1 MPRPR
6 WPQEVMNNPSLVPNL
21 PFVNDVWPGYK
32 NAYFPGSASA
42 NYFYSV
48 YGVFGSSFLD
58 SLHAADRISGEY
70 IPGKCLSDARM
81 LYVFRAARQH
91 ACRCG

>member
-1 MPRPR
+1 VA
-6 WPQEVMNNPSLVPNL
+6 QEVMNNPSLVPNL

-70 IPGKCLSDARM
+70 LPGRCLSAPAATPSSPS
-81 LYVFRAARQH
+81 RAAP
-91 ACRCG
+91 CRCG

>member
-1 MPRPR
+1 MPYNNAAALVA
-6 WPQEVMNNPSLVPNL
+6 QEVMNNPSLVPNL

-32 NAYFPGSASA
+32 NFYFPGSASA

-58 SLHAADRISGEY
+58 SLHAADRIVGRTS
-70 IPGKCLSDARM
+70 PDDA
-81 LYVFRAARQH
+81 
-91 ACRCG
+91 

>member
-1 MPRPR
+1 MPTTTP
-6 WPQEVMNNPSLVPNL
+6 PALVAQEVMNNPSLVPNL
-21 PFVNDVWPGYK
+21 PFVNNVWPGYK

-58 SLHAADRISGEY
+58 SLARRRPHLGRIYS
-70 IPGKCLSDARM
+70 
-81 LYVFRAARQH
+81 RASA
-91 ACRCG
+91 